1 MINNENE
8 LDFEGQWQEKLRKA
22 LTDRGSEK
30 VRETILEGG
39 EELSDGSSAREKLI
53 WTCEMLDRLG
63 DEVGLETRQA
73 ILTDCHC
80 SYLLRDLL
88 DVKMDYRVHMDIDRS
103 LAMLQDKFMT
113 FLREVLEL
121 EEELVETIV
130 EKGWGLAG
138 RRKGKTITATKIPK
152 SGYLREYFNETDPEK
167 KRKLYCHC
175 PRVRDEV
182 GSEPILPIEYCYCG
196 AGFYKGIWEEI
207 LGEQVEVEM
216 LESVMKG
223 DEVCT
228 IAVHLPV

>member
-1 MINNENE
+1 
-8 LDFEGQWQEKLRKA
+8 
-22 LTDRGSEK
+22 
-30 VRETILEGG
+30 
-39 EELSDGSSAREKLI
+39 
-53 WTCEMLDRLG
+53 
-63 DEVGLETRQA
+63 
-73 ILTDCHC
+73 
-80 SYLLRDLL
+80 
-88 DVKMDYRVHMDIDRS
+88 
-103 LAMLQDKFMT
+103 MT